1 MSSNFEI
8 IPFPPERGPVVDA
21 GWQASRR
28 HIIHGLLELDV
39 TAPRQA
45 LHRYKEQTGHS
56 LSFTAFIVACLAQ
69 AVDRQKMA
77 HAYRNWRNRL
87 VLFDQVDVVTMIEAE
102 VDGVAIP
109 HILRDANHRTV
120 YQLHEEIR
128 AIQAR
133 PARSQQKSR
142 LLAAG
147 IRSPAFVRRLF
158 YWMLRL
164 DPHRMKRYA
173 GTVVVTSVGMFGSY
187 TGWGLGF
194 LPMHSLG
201 LTVGCITQKPG
212 VVDGRIEP
220 REYLSLTVSFDH
232 DIVDGAPAARF
243 SQSLS
248 QLIESGY
255 GLPGENV
262 STKA

>member
-1 MSSNFEI
+1 MDEEYNV
-8 IPFPPERGPVVDA
+8 IPFPPERWTVVDA

-39 TAPRQA
+39 TRPRQA
-45 LHRYKEQTGHS
+45 LRQYKEQTGQS
-56 LSFTAFIVACLAQ
+56 LSFTAFIVACLAH
-69 AVDRQKMA
+69 AIDGQKMA
-77 HAYRNWRNRL
+77 HAYRDWRNRL
-87 VLFDQVDVVTMIEAE
+87 VIFNEVDVVTMIEAE

-120 YQLHEEIR
+120 YQLHDEIR

-133 PARSQQKSR
+133 PARSAQRGR
-142 LLAAG
+142 LASAG
-147 IRSPAFVRRLF
+147 VHTPAFVRRLF
-158 YWMLRL
+158 YKMLRM
-164 DPHRMKRYA
+164 DPHRMKRFA
-173 GTVVVTSVGMFGSY
+173 GTVIVTSVGMFGNY

-194 LPMHSLG
+194 LPMHTLG
-201 LTVGCITQKPG
+201 LTVGSIKQKPG

-220 REYLSLTVSFDH
+220 REYLSLTASFDH

-248 QLIESGY
+248 QLIESGF
-255 GLPGENV
+255 GLPDLNASPE
-262 STKA
+262 S